1 MASVT
6 GRRRLTG
13 LDAARGVALF
23 GMMATHIMPLY
34 SEDTEATWTALVF
47 SGRSSALF
55 AVVAGVGLALLSGSS
70 MRRDDA
76 GSGRVSGDRR
86 GIVARAV
93 VIGLIALILG
103 SLDVNIAVIL
113 FHYAA
118 LFLMALPFLHIRVLP
133 LACWAVG
140 WLLLS
145 PIPAFMLRRL
155 AFRELEMPNLGHN
168 VGWADLSSPGLL
180 LVDVAVT
187 GYYPVL
193 QWFGY
198 ILFGMLIGRLGLAV
212 LRVQW
217 ILLLG
222 GIALAGV
229 TKATSFALL
238 GTLGGMNALL
248 ATQEGTNYYL
258 TPMLD
263 VGLTGLTQTE
273 SWWWLAVSAP
283 HSGQPLDLL
292 HTSGTSAAVIGA
304 CLLLTRLKPFLLL
317 PLTGAGAMTLT
328 LYSTHVT
335 AMSLIGLLAPDANPA
350 GVLLLQVAA
359 AVVIGTVFTLLRT
372 RGPME
377 AVISG
382 VASGARETAHV
393 R

>member
-6 GRRRLTG
+6 GSRRLTG

-34 SEDTEATWTALVF
+34 TANTEATWIAHVF

-70 MRRDDA
+70 VRKNDA
-76 GSGRVSGDRR
+76 GHQRVSGARR
-86 GIVARAV
+86 GIATRAV
-93 VIGLIALILG
+93 IIGLIALVLG
-103 SLDVNIAVIL
+103 GLDVNIAVIL
-113 FHYAA
+113 FHYAV
-118 LFLMALPFLHIRVLP
+118 LFLLALPFLGIRVLP
-133 LACWAVG
+133 LAFWTAG
-140 WLLLS
+140 WLVLS
-145 PIPAFMLRRL
+145 PVPALMLRRL
-155 AFRELEMPNLGHN
+155 AYSELETPKLGHN
-168 VGWADLSSPGLL
+168 VGWADLSSPGALL
-180 LVDVAVT
+180 IDVAVT

-222 GIALAGV
+222 GLALAS
-229 TKATSFALL
+229 TAKAASFALL
-238 GTLGGMNALL
+238 GTMGGLKALL
-248 ATQEGTNYYL
+248 ATSEGTEYYL
-258 TPMLD
+258 KPMLD
-263 VGLTGLTQTE
+263 VGLSALRQTE

-304 CLLLTRLKPFLLL
+304 CLLITRSKPWLLL
-317 PLTGAGAMTLT
+317 PLSGPGAMTLT
-328 LYSTHVT
+328 LYSAHV
-335 AMSLIGLLAPDANPA
+335 AVMSLIGLLTPDANPA
-350 GVLLLQVAA
+350 GVLLLQVTV
-359 AVVIGTVFTLLRT
+359 AVAMGVAFTVLRT
-372 RGPME
+372 RGPLE
-377 AVISG
+377 AVISS
-382 VASGARETAHV
+382 VASSARETANV

>member
-34 SEDTEATWTALVF
+34 SEDTEATWIALVF

-55 AVVAGVGLALLSGSS
+55 AVVAGVGLALLSGSTTHK
-70 MRRDDA
+70 DDA
-76 GSGRVSGDRR
+76 GSRQVPGDRR
-86 GIVARAV
+86 GIVARAI
-93 VIGLIALILG
+93 VIGLIALVLG

-113 FHYAA
+113 FHYAV

-133 LACWAVG
+133 LAYWAVG

-155 AFRELEMPNLGHN
+155 AFRELETPNLGHN
-168 VGWADLSSPGLL
+168 IGWADLSSPDLL

-222 GIALAGV
+222 GIALAGAA
-229 TKATSFALL
+229 KAVSFALL

-248 ATQEGTNYYL
+248 ATPEGTDYYL
-258 TPMLD
+258 ELMLD

-304 CLLLTRLKPFLLL
+304 CLLLTRVKPLLLL
-317 PLTGAGAMTLT
+317 PLTGPGAMTLT

-377 AVISG
+377 AVISS